1 MEINTQSQK
10 EEARAMVEWS
20 KDIAT
25 EIAISEGIELTKAH
39 WEIIYLARK
48 FYSEYDLSPEW
59 RGLVTYARNNLGD
72 SKGSSLYL
80 MSLFP
85 GSSTKGIAR
94 IAGIPKPASCL

>member
-10 EEARAMVEWS
+10 EEAQAMVEWS

-85 GSSTKGIAR
+85 GGSTKGIGR